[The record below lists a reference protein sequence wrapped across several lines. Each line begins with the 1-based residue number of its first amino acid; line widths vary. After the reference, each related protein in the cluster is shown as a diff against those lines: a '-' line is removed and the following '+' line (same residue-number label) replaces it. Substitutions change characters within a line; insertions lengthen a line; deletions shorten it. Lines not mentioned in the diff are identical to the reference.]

1 MGIRAMLYLIFAF
14 LVLLLLSFIPSV
26 RNLFASWFVSNQ
38 FKAIRFVLTTF
49 GIIGLILGLLNWYMV
64 KTPLALTE
72 KTSFELLI
80 KRELPFFEASKE
92 KRYLYKTENDVL
104 SDPFHQYFSGGWRP
118 VVTEIKKN
126 TLTEIRS
133 FREDK
138 GAFLTKEE
146 LDAALAPNKTIAN
159 LGHGFYIPPGA
170 TFKVNREIIEDR
182 LWTYMTIENNRIFLQ
197 LKLTGLINISYV
209 EMVYK
214 KKGLLNYIFYD
225 YSKYNEWFNFISTRI
240 KEKQLTN
247 QFLRGFSEASKN
259 K

>member
-92 KRYLYKTENDVL
+92 KDIFIRQKMMCCLIHFINTFQED
-104 SDPFHQYFSGGWRP
+104 GGR
-118 VVTEIKKN
+118 
-126 TLTEIRS
+126 
-133 FREDK
+133 
-138 GAFLTKEE
+138 
-146 LDAALAPNKTIAN
+146 
-159 LGHGFYIPPGA
+159 
-170 TFKVNREIIEDR
+170 
-182 LWTYMTIENNRIFLQ
+182 
-197 LKLTGLINISYV
+197 
-209 EMVYK
+209 
-214 KKGLLNYIFYD
+214 
-225 YSKYNEWFNFISTRI
+225 
-240 KEKQLTN
+240 
-247 QFLRGFSEASKN
+247 
-259 K
+259 